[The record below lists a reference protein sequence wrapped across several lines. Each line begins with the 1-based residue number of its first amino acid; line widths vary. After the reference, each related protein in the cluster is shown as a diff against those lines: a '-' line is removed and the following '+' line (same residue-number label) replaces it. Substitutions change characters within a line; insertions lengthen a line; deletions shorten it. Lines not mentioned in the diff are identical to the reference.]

1 VIVLAVI
8 HAHMLRVRHGLI
20 VLAVLH
26 ARVIRV
32 RHGVIVVV
40 ITIMSMN
47 CFRFFGEMF
56 HNARLSPCC

>member
-1 VIVLAVI
+1 MI
-8 HAHMLRVRHGLI
+8 RVRHGLI
-20 VLAVLH
+20 VLAVIH
-26 ARVIRV
+26 ARVICV
-32 RHGVIVVV
+32 RHSVIMLGVIVVV